1 MQPSLTVQRSLTP
14 NQIRGFW
21 AAWAGLALDGM
32 DSFIYALVLVPA
44 LRELLPAS
52 GIKPDAA
59 SLGVYGSLLFSVF
72 LVGWGCAFL
81 WGPVADR
88 FGRVRAL
95 TLAILCYSVFTF
107 LGCMAANVWEL
118 GIFRLLAGFGTGG
131 EFTGAAIF
139 VAEELP
145 EDLRVRAA
153 GFLNSGYYAGTII
166 AALANYLIGAKYGWR
181 VMFILG
187 GVPALFIGIIR
198 QFVDEPE
205 RWKKRVATLGHWK
218 AFDSLRMLFAPEYF
232 RRTCLNC
239 LFLLISMVGLW
250 AGSVYAPGAVTE
262 VSTRMGYGAAAASRI
277 ASLATILLASGTIAG
292 CLLMAPLAGR
302 FGRRG
307 ALAVY
312 FVLMAVAVAGGF
324 GLAFYLPKIALGAF
338 IACLLFVGIGG
349 ASFAVY
355 LTWIPEQ
362 YRTECRGSALSLA
375 MSVGRFVAAAATSL
389 VGAGVAHYKTIGIPV
404 AMTSVVF
411 ILGLFLLPLAIE
423 TRGKPLPE

>member
-1 MQPSLTVQRSLTP
+1 
-14 NQIRGFW
+14 
-21 AAWAGLALDGM
+21 M

-166 AALANYLIGAKYGWR
+166 AAAANYLIGAKYGWR

-218 AFDSLRMLFAPEYF
+218 AFDSLRMLFAPEYL

-239 LFLLISMVGLW
+239 AFLLISMVGLW

-262 VSTRMGYGAAAASRI
+262 VATRIGYNAAAASRI

-411 ILGLFLLPLAIE
+411 ILGLFLLPFAIE